1 MTVFSDFFPMN
12 IVARILD
19 IYLTE
24 GRKILFRIALAIFK
38 CLEKEI
44 LECDSMEVP
53 LMLIKNFPKTCDVD
67 VLIETAHKFTFSRS
81 LVMFIEQ
88 EYRERPKPE
97 ILQVC

>member
-1 MTVFSDFFPMN
+1 MTVFSDLFPIN
-12 IVARILD
+12 IVVRILD

-38 CLEKEI
+38 CLEKDL
-44 LECDSMEVP
+44 LEADSMEIP
-53 LMLIKNFPKTCDVD
+53 LMLMKNFQKTCDVE

-81 LVMFIEQ
+81 LVSFIEQ